1 MAPVSR
7 RHTFMQ
13 IISNSVDNSYILLYT
28 VYEVNDMRIIIN
40 NRSMEPIYEQLIS
53 QIKSGIISGEIAD
66 GEVLPSVRTMSADLR
81 ISALTVKKA
90 YDKLEDEGF
99 VTTVHGK
106 GTFVNTADRQMAAE
120 ARRKAVEDDFAAAV
134 QRARAAGLDDDEIR
148 AALEIIL
155 EETDR

>member
-90 YDKLEDEGF
+90 YDALEEEGL
-99 VTTVHGK
+99 TATIHGK
-106 GTFVNTADRQMAAE
+106 GTYVCAPNRSMIQEEQRRELEKDLE
-120 ARRKAVEDDFAAAV
+120 AVAQKAKRYGVSREELANM
-134 QRARAAGLDDDEIR
+134 
-148 AALEIIL
+148 LEIIT
-155 EETDR
+155 EE